1 MTPGGLRALPLLIEE
16 QLCDAY
22 MTEGRVCVVDNEGRS
37 NLIVGGDFGKWEEL
51 T

>member
-1 MTPGGLRALPLLIEE
+1 MTPRGLRAFPLLIEE

-22 MTEGRVCVVDNEGRS
+22 LTEGRVGVVDNEGRS
-37 NLIVGGDFGKWEEL
+37 NLIVGGDFWKWEEL